1 MFREYC
7 AHILCVNWVEF
18 APDFP
23 PGVANTAGALGTAQS
38 AAENAVPKGHLRQ
51 VTLGQSR
58 ERRGLV
64 LTRFQKERIVP

>member
-38 AAENAVPKGHLRQ
+38 VAEKAVPKGRLRQ
-51 VTLGQSR
+51 VILGQSR
-58 ERRGLV
+58 ERRGFV
-64 LTRFQKERIVP
+64 LTHFREERIVP